1 LAWEALRTSG
11 LSVLRGEI
19 TMAEVQLGIPEAL
32 GLTSEQVDQLAEKL
46 RNELVSM
53 LRGPQSESTEAIQV
67 KSKTEVV

>member
-1 LAWEALRTSG
+1 
-11 LSVLRGEI
+11 
-19 TMAEVQLGIPEAL
+19 MAEVQLGIPAAL

-53 LRGPQSESTEAIQV
+53 LRGPQAEASTTIQV